1 MWITNKISR
10 WKHIEKLDKFVKTKF
25 EIKLNETK

>member
-1 MWITNKISR
+1 MWITKKISR
-10 WKHIEKLDKFVKTKF
+10 RKYIEKLVKFVKTKF